1 MPTNEERADR
11 GREACETFAESVRM
25 DMANDL
31 PTIIG
36 DLIANLLHLADQEGL
51 CAESVL
57 RTATM
62 HFEAETGEEQEWSQ

>member
-1 MPTNEERADR
+1 MPTNEERADW
-11 GREACETFAESVRM
+11 GRNACAAFAKCVRM
-25 DMANDL
+25 DMADEL

-51 CAESVL
+51 CAESLL

-62 HFEAETGEEQEWSQ
+62 HFEAETGEEKEWFQ

>member
-1 MPTNEERADR
+1 MPTNEERADW
-11 GREACETFAESVRM
+11 GRAACDTFAESVRM

-62 HFEAETGEEQEWSQ
+62 HFEAETGEEKEWSQ

>member
-1 MPTNEERADR
+1 
-11 GREACETFAESVRM
+11 M

-62 HFEAETGEEQEWSQ
+62 HFEAETGEEKEWSQ